1 MAIASFLWKRDDTEH
16 SCAASYA
23 HKVFIVLGS
32 FVSAFKTVRCI
43 PLRGGSIQK
52 PHIETVKPL
61 ALSLAV
67 CAS

>member
-1 MAIASFLWKRDDTEH
+1 MEL
-16 SCAASYA
+16 SCAVSYA

-32 FVSAFKTVRCI
+32 LVSAFKTVRCI

-52 PHIETVKPL
+52 PHSETLKQL

-67 CAS
+67 CTA